1 MLRRFSGS
9 DFHANQLILV
19 SSALILSLFSLSFAP
34 APRNYLESLVML
46 KGTDYWTLNCSQYIC
61 TAKHHRNCKAEGFWE
76 RGCDGDALVV
86 QDVASF
92 DDVDASKL
100 LPGDVAAF
108 HGVHVAVFIGNGT
121 WMDSDSRHDGVGI
134 MSPNRRKG
142 GWFRGGVRILR
153 WKDR

>member
-1 MLRRFSGS
+1 MLRRFCGS
-9 DFHANQLILV
+9 DFHANQLIL
-19 SSALILSLFSLSFAP
+19 SSALMLSLFSVSFTP

-46 KGTDYWTLNCSQYIC
+46 KGTDYSTLNCSQYIC
-61 TAKHHRNCKAEGFWE
+61 TAKHHRNCKAKGFWAQ
-76 RGCDGDALVV
+76 GCDGDALVV

-108 HGVHVAVFIGNGT
+108 HGVHVAAFVGNDT

-134 MSPNRRKG
+134 MRPNRKRG
-142 GWFRGGVRILR
+142 GWFYGEVKILR
-153 WKDR
+153 WKDQ